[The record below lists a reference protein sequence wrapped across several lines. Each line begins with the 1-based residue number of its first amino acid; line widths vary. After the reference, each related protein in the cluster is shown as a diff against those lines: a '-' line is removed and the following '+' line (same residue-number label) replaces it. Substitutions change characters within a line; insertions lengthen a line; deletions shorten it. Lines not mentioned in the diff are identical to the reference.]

1 MYYYRAPCRLLKEI
15 TLLLNYVTSELKLNS
30 SIGLCY
36 KSLGVHSS
44 LVACFLS
51 LPSHNI
57 WLYIHPIKPF
67 FQYFCFMYIEIF
79 HFSSHTCIS
88 AENNPHLFNF
98 SSCSSATLTIQG
110 RKRKPLIIIRCHL
123 FQRKNWLA
131 ILSFPAIYSLWSFN
145 TWTKYSALY
154 KSENIVVKV
163 WPTIQFLSNEI

>member
-51 LPSHNI
+51 LPSLNI

-110 RKRKPLIIIRCHL
+110 HKRKPLIIIRCHL

-131 ILSFPAIYSLWSFN
+131 ILFLFLPFTPFEALILGPSILLCINLRTLWLKFDQQFSF
-145 TWTKYSALY
+145 
-154 KSENIVVKV
+154 
-163 WPTIQFLSNEI
+163 